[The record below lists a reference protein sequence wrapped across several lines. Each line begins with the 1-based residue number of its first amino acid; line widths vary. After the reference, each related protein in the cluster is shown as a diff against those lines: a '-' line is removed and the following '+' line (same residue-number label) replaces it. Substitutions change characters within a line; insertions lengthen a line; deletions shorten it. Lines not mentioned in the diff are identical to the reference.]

1 MRKRGAIQ
9 IKVPPS
15 RLDDGDIDNAYS
27 ADKIGEARPIR
38 KPFSYRGALYVSTAG
53 CGGGRRGQY
62 YDAMR
67 LVRLAE
73 FDGDPTTYADKV
85 HVDHGEMARNDPLG
99 FYHGMTV
106 SSGGETFV
114 MAGPEVRF
122 VPDNELAMPSKQE
135 SLF

>member
-15 RLDDGDIDNAYS
+15 RLDHGDIRNAYS
-27 ADKIGEARPIR
+27 ADKIAENQPIR
-38 KPFSYRGALYVSTAG
+38 KPFSYRGALYVSTSG
-53 CGGGRRGQY
+53 CGGGPRGQY
-62 YDAMR
+62 CDGMR
-67 LVRLAE
+67 LERLTD

-85 HVDHGEMARNDPLG
+85 HVDHGEMARNDPMG

-106 SSGGETFV
+106 TSGGETFV

-122 VPDNELAMPSKQE
+122 VPDYELAMPTKQE
-135 SLF
+135 TLF